1 MKPGHP
7 PRLDGNYIIIILMI
21 IIINNIIN
29 NNNIMGL
36 FKGSKNTLH
45 VGRGIKQF
53 TQEQNIIRAMFAG
66 MATLTKTIGLGEF
79 F

>member
-45 VGRGIKQF
+45 VGRGRKQI